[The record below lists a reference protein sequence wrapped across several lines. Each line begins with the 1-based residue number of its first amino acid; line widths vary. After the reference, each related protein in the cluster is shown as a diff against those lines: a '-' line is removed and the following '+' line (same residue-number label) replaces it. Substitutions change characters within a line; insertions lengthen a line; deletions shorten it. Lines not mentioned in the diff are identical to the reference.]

1 MTMTSDSHQ
10 AFAPRAG
17 FWKSV
22 VATWNR
28 YLHTK
33 TNRELRMLA
42 SSGNHALRDLGVR
55 PEDLKEQKRLP
66 SALDAATQLE
76 ILSLRR

>member
-22 VATWNR
+22 VAAWSR
-28 YLHTK
+28 HVSRK
-33 TNRELRMLA
+33 TTRELKMHA
-42 SSGNHALRDLGVR
+42 SSGNPMLRDLGIKPGELEAER
-55 PEDLKEQKRLP
+55 RLP
-66 SALDAATQLE
+66 SAQDAKTELE